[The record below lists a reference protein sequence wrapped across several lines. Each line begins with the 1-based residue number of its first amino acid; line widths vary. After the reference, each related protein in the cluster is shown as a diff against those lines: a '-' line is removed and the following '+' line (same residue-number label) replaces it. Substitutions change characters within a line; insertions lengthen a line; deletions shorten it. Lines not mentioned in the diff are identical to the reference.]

1 MSTHQA
7 AYDALAAL
15 VTADTGATGLNN
27 TASLNHLWG
36 GFTRVGDPERVRVL
50 PFIEF
55 EVAGEREQDAMS
67 TNRADMVVRL
77 HLFTDR
83 NVMYRTTLQGNQN
96 TLVTRMRAVFHGVTP
111 STSGGWNFN
120 KIYRTSA
127 VQAAS
132 SETEGH
138 WVETYLLRLSA

>member
-27 TASLNHLWG
+27 SASLSHLFG
-36 GFTRVGDPERVRVL
+36 GFTRVGDPERARLL

-55 EVAGEREQDAMS
+55 EVAGEREQDAMN
-67 TNRADMVVRL
+67 TNRADLVVRL

-83 NVMYRTTLQGNQN
+83 NVMYRTTLPGNQN
-96 TLVTRMRAVFHGVTP
+96 TIVTRMRAVFHGATP
-111 STSGGWNFN
+111 SASGGWNFN

-127 VQAAS
+127 VQAPS
-132 SETEGH
+132 TEVEGH
-138 WVETYLLRLSA
+138 WVETYLMRLSA